1 MYFVKCSQWSDA
13 MSQITDYF
21 TQAELALAA
30 YANLLPNV
38 DPVPALTDDA
48 VGMSAT
54 QATTKELK
62 EELKGSASILF

>member
-1 MYFVKCSQWSDA
+1 

-30 YANLLPNV
+30 YANLLPNI